1 MTATI
6 APPRPRVTMNSVG
19 VAVVDLNADLGE
31 AETLL
36 PSDLAILDCV
46 TSVNLSCGFH
56 AGNLTVIEASLVA
69 ALERGVTTGAHV
81 SYRDRQSFGR
91 RPQEVSAPRL
101 RADIVEQ
108 YGILAGIAATAG
120 GSVPYIKPH
129 GALYNRMGVDKA
141 VAQVVVDAVRECGI
155 TLLVAQAGTVVA
167 GLATQAGLEVI
178 AEAFADRGYLGDGRL
193 VPRGDPEGVFSD
205 PQVVAQRA
213 ISLVT
218 RGGIEAADGSW
229 LPVACETLCV
239 HGDSP
244 SASESARE
252 TRMALEAAGVTVRSF
267 APPS

>member
-1 MTATI
+1 
-6 APPRPRVTMNSVG
+6 MNSVG